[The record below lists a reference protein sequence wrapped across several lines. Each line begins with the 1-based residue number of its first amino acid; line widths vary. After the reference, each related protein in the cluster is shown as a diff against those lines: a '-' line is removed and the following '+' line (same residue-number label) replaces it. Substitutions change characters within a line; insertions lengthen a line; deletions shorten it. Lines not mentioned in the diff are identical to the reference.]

1 MKKIR
6 KLIMS
11 TALVTA
17 MAITVSACGMV
28 ERTQESI
35 DGTVLATVGSVNI
48 TQKDLTEESK
58 SYLDSLKSQYG
69 EEALATEEGKKVVSQ
84 LKVDLLNA
92 LVEME
97 ILNIKADE
105 MGIAKDSEE
114 VTKAVDERI
123 TTIKTIYG
131 GDDAKYLEG
140 LTSMGYTEESYKAF
154 VQEEVRRGM
163 LYEELV
169 KDVTTSDEDALAY
182 YNENKATY
190 TDKAGATIFHIYFG
204 TDEAS
209 KAAADEAMAKIKGG
223 ADFAATAAEY
233 GKDSTATEGGEL
245 GYFAYDTTE
254 LYADFM
260 DKVKPLKEGEIS
272 EVVQSTAGYHII
284 KVTGVKPV
292 DILKPFEEVKDE
304 VTEEVLAA
312 KKNEAYAAKM
322 ETWKE
327 ELKVKTFE
335 DKIV

>member
-1 MKKIR
+1 
-6 KLIMS
+6 MS

-35 DGTVLATVGSVNI
+35 DGTVLATVGTVNI

-69 EEALATEEGKKVVSQ
+69 EEALATEEGKQVVSQ
-84 LKVDLLNA
+84 LKIDLLNA

-105 MGIAKDSEE
+105 MGIAKDSEA
-114 VTKAVDERI
+114 VTKSVDERI
-123 TTIKTIYG
+123 ATIKTIYG

-169 KDVTTSDEDALAY
+169 KDVTTTDEDALAY

-204 TDEAS
+204 TDEAA
-209 KAAADEAMAKIKGG
+209 KTAADEAMAKIKGG

-292 DILKPFEEVKDE
+292 DVLKPFEEVKDE

-322 ETWKE
+322 ATWKE